1 MRTRFVDID
10 DRMEDLADRLR
21 GDPELGAEFLARYE
35 LSWLYH
41 ENALEGVV
49 YTGQE
54 LATALQ
60 NAPLADATFVG
71 ALHEIRNHKIAIDLV
86 REEARAKKL
95 RVNLTLV
102 RKLYDQLGAGI
113 EGRSVPEFRK
123 DMPLHRAYFHEIAQ
137 PARIP
142 ALLQKVLDACDSAD
156 FRNAHPIQRAS
167 KLHHGFMQ
175 VFPYTENSGRVAR
188 LLANLVLL
196 QAGNQLPVIIH
207 ATDRQRYYESLR
219 LPETVLRDLTMEALD
234 NALNQGE
241 KFFQSTDG
249 ARRRARAVAGNA
261 RAAR

>member
-1 MRTRFVDID
+1 MRIRFVDID
-10 DRMEDLADRLR
+10 DRMDDLADRMR
-21 GDPELGAEFLARYE
+21 GDGELADEFLRRYE

-54 LATALQ
+54 LATALD
-60 NAPLADATFVG
+60 NPAVADAAFVN
-71 ALHEIRNHKIAIDLV
+71 AFQEIRNHKAAIDLV
-86 REEARAKKL
+86 RGEAQAKKL
-95 RVNLTLV
+95 RVNMTLV
-102 RKLYDQLGAGI
+102 KKLYETLGAGI
-113 EGRSVPEFRK
+113 EGRSTQDFRK

-137 PARIP
+137 PAKIP

-156 FRNAHPIQRAS
+156 FRNAHPIQRAA

-196 QAGNQLPVIIH
+196 QSGYRVPCIIH

-219 LPETVLRDLTMEALD
+219 MPETVLRDLTMEALD
-234 NALNQGE
+234 NALEQAE
-241 KFFQSTDG
+241 KFF
-249 ARRRARAVAGNA
+249 
-261 RAAR
+261 RAAPIRGKKAAR

>member
-10 DRMEDLADRLR
+10 DRMDDLADRLR
-21 GDPELGAEFLARYE
+21 AAPEQGEDFLARYE

-49 YTGQE
+49 YSGQE

-71 ALHEIRNHKIAIDLV
+71 ALQDIRNHKIAIDLV
-86 REEARAKKL
+86 REEAQSKKL

-102 RKLYDQLGAGI
+102 KKLYETLGAGM
-113 EGRSVPEFRK
+113 EGRSVADFRK

-137 PARIP
+137 PAKIP
-142 ALLQKVLDACDSAD
+142 ALLQKVLDACESAD
-156 FRNAHPIQRAS
+156 FRNAHPVQRAA

-175 VFPYTENSGRVAR
+175 VFPFTENSGRVAR

-196 QAGNQLPVIIH
+196 QAGYKLPVIIH

-219 LPETVLRDLTMEALD
+219 LPETILRDLTVEALD
-234 NALNQGE
+234 NALTQGE
-241 KFFQSTDG
+241 KFFREANTEGS
-249 ARRRARAVAGNA
+249 RRRPRARAGNA
-261 RAAR
+261 

>member
-10 DRMEDLADRLR
+10 DRMDDLADRMRSDQDLT
-21 GDPELGAEFLARYE
+21 EEFLRRYE

-54 LATALQ
+54 LATALD
-60 NAPLADATFVG
+60 NPAVADAAFVN
-71 ALHEIRNHKIAIDLV
+71 AFQEIRNHKAAADLI
-86 REEARAKKL
+86 REEARSKKL
-95 RVNLTLV
+95 RVNMTLV
-102 RKLYDQLGAGI
+102 KKLYETLGAGL
-113 EGRSVPEFRK
+113 EGRSAQEFRK

-137 PARIP
+137 PAKIP
-142 ALLQKVLDACDSAD
+142 ALLQKVLDTCDSAD
-156 FRNAHPIQRAS
+156 FRNAHPIQRSA

-196 QAGNQLPVIIH
+196 QGGYRVPCIIH

-234 NALNQGE
+234 NALEQAE
-241 KFFQSTDG
+241 KFFRESPVRG
-249 ARRRARAVAGNA
+249 KK
-261 RAAR
+261 AAR

>member
-10 DRMEDLADRLR
+10 DRMDDLADRMR
-21 GDPELGAEFLARYE
+21 GDPDLAAEFLRRYE

-49 YTGQE
+49 YTSQE
-54 LATALQ
+54 LATALDHP
-60 NAPLADATFVG
+60 PLADASFVSS
-71 ALHEIRNHKIAIDLV
+71 LQDIRNHKTAADLV
-86 REEARAKKL
+86 HDEAKSKKM

-102 RKLYDQLGAGI
+102 RKLHEILSGGPDAKGAG
-113 EGRSVPEFRK
+113 EFRK

-137 PARIP
+137 PAKIP
-142 ALLQKVLDACDSAD
+142 ALLQKVLDACESAD

-175 VFPYTENSGRVAR
+175 VFPYTETSGQIAR

-196 QAGNQLPVIIH
+196 QAGYRMPCIIH

-219 LPETVLRDLTMEALD
+219 LPEAILRDLTAEAIVNALD
-234 NALNQGE
+234 QAE
-241 KFFQSTDG
+241 KFFRETPSRG
-249 ARRRARAVAGNA
+249 RK
-261 RAAR
+261 AAR

>member
-10 DRMEDLADRLR
+10 DRMEDLADRMR
-21 GDPELGAEFLARYE
+21 GDAELAAEFLRRYE

-49 YTGQE
+49 YTSQE
-54 LATALQ
+54 LAMALDHPPVSDASFVSVLQ
-60 NAPLADATFVG
+60 N
-71 ALHEIRNHKIAIDLV
+71 IRNHRTAADLV
-86 REEARAKKL
+86 REEAKSKKV

-102 RKLYDQLGAGI
+102 RKLNETLAGGPDAKGA
-113 EGRSVPEFRK
+113 EFRK

-137 PARIP
+137 PAKIP
-142 ALLQKVLDACDSAD
+142 ALLQKVLDTCESAD
-156 FRNAHPIQRAS
+156 FRNAHPIQRAA

-196 QAGNQLPVIIH
+196 QAGYRMPCIIH

-219 LPETVLRDLTMEALD
+219 LPEAILRDLTSEAIANALD
-234 NALNQGE
+234 QAE
-241 KFFQSTDG
+241 KFFRENPSRG
-249 ARRRARAVAGNA
+249 RK
-261 RAAR
+261 AAR

>member
-10 DRMEDLADRLR
+10 DRMDDLADRMR
-21 GDPELGAEFLARYE
+21 ADAEITEEFLRRYE

-54 LATALQ
+54 LATALE
-60 NAPLADATFVG
+60 NAPLADATFVSS
-71 ALHEIRNHKIAIDLV
+71 LQEIRSHKVAIDLV
-86 REEARAKKL
+86 RTESQAKKL

-102 RKLYDQLGAGI
+102 RRLYETLGAGL
-113 EGRSVPEFRK
+113 EGRSAAEFRK

-137 PARIP
+137 PAKIP
-142 ALLQKVLDACDSAD
+142 VLLQKVLDACESAD
-156 FRNAHPIQRAS
+156 FRNAHVVQRAA

-196 QAGNQLPVIIH
+196 QGGYKLPVIIH

-219 LPETVLRDLTMEALD
+219 VPEAALRDLTIEALD
-234 NALNQGE
+234 NALAQAE
-241 KFFQSTDG
+241 KFFRGVPSRG
-249 ARRRARAVAGNA
+249 RK
-261 RAAR
+261 AAR

>member
-1 MRTRFVDID
+1 MRTRYVDID
-10 DRMEDLADRLR
+10 DRMEDVADRMR
-21 GDPELGAEFLARYE
+21 GDPEISSEFLLKYE

-86 REEARAKKL
+86 REEAKAKKL

-102 RKLYDQLGAGI
+102 RKLYETLGAGI
-113 EGRSVPEFRK
+113 EGRSEAEFRK
-123 DMPLHRAYFHEIAQ
+123 DMPLHRSYFHEIAQ
-137 PARIP
+137 PAKIP
-142 ALLQKVLDACDSAD
+142 AALQKVLDGCESAD
-156 FRNAHPIQRAS
+156 FRNAHPIQRSAR
-167 KLHHGFMQ
+167 LHHGFMQ

-196 QAGNQLPVIIH
+196 QAGYKVPCIIH

-219 LPETVLRDLTMEALD
+219 VPETTLRDLTIEALD
-234 NALNQGE
+234 NALAQGE
-241 KFFQSTDG
+241 KFFREAP
-249 ARRRARAVAGNA
+249 ARTKK
-261 RAAR
+261 AAR